1 LLRPLQVLF
10 YKFDFSD
17 ILKNIA
23 PLIRK
28 VMGILGYISVHI
40 MSGTQLKKLK
50 MKSINFIRKGEGENY
65 NYAQDHCF
73 IKLSSQDTNGEL
85 CIIEDTLKPG
95 FHLNRHHHK
104 IMTEVFYILEG
115 ELELIFDNETT
126 ILKEGDTITVP
137 PNVWHEA
144 NCKNG
149 GKMLT
154 IFKNGEFD
162 IFLEQLS
169 GMTAD
174 DFSNEVYMK
183 SLSEKFDIY
192 EE

>member
-1 LLRPLQVLF
+1 
-10 YKFDFSD
+10 
-17 ILKNIA
+17 
-23 PLIRK
+23 
-28 VMGILGYISVHI
+28 M
-40 MSGTQLKKLK
+40 K
-50 MKSINFIRKGEGENY
+50 MKSISFIRKGEGENY

-73 IKLSSQDTNGEL
+73 IKLSSRDTNGEL

-115 ELELIFDNETT
+115 EMELIFDNKTT

-137 PNVWHEA
+137 PKVWHEA

-169 GMTAD
+169 KMTED
-174 DFSNEVYMK
+174 DFSNEVFMK
-183 SLSEKFDIY
+183 SFSEKFDIY